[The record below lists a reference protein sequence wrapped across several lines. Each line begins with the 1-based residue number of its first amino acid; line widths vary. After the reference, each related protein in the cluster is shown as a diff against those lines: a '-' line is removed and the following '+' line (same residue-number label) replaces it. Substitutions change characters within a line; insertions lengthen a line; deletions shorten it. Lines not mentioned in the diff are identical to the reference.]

1 MQPPPSMFTLHNSVN
16 RKFMH
21 AADSRSYTLPCPSGL
36 LQQPCEVDRLIPSF
50 FEKKFFFINSPVLVS
65 VFYAKPG
72 LLVHILSPL

>member
-1 MQPPPSMFTLHNSVN
+1 
-16 RKFMH
+16 MH

-50 FEKKFFFINSPVLVS
+50 FEKKFFINSFVLVA

-72 LLVHILSPL
+72 LLLHILSLL